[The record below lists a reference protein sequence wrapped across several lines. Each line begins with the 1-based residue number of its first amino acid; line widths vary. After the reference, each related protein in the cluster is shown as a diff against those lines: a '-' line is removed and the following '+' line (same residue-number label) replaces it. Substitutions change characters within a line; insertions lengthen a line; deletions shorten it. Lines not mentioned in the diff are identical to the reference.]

1 MKSFIWLLIRHF
13 VVITA
18 VVANYHSFIGDGA
31 VNLALFLVWCE
42 ILLICLG
49 GLALFD
55 ENKMESFIG
64 GMNKHRKPSW
74 IKKVNR
80 TLMLITGLV
89 LIYCGYLVT
98 GVAWFLALVFI
109 RVIDVIIQD
118 HLKKGES

>member
-74 IKKVNR
+74 IKK
-80 TLMLITGLV
+80 
-89 LIYCGYLVT
+89 
-98 GVAWFLALVFI
+98 
-109 RVIDVIIQD
+109 
-118 HLKKGES
+118 